1 MQNYTNFITIEHMKA
16 INQVTKAMGTTGTV
30 CFLVMPYAFG
40 TDYFLPLAIGGNF
53 LLLPQVFLA
62 KQWNLVLLNVVGGGK
77 YLFNWIF

>member
-40 TDYFLPLAIGGNF
+40 TEYFLPLAIGGNF